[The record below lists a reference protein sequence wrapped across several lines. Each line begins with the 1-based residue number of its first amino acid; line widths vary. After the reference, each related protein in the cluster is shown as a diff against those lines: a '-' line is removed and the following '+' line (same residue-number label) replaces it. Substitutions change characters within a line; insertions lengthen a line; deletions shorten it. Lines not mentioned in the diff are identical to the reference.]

1 MTLQHPLVS
10 KASSTPSD
18 TNVQSGNSLGAKWG
32 MTKPLFI
39 TGFSSWEAITHS
51 TVKKALLTPIFQDL
65 YIKVMCQDFWVLMW
79 FKTHFLM
86 PARGRE
92 KANRAKALWH
102 LRETPHWPRKSPECA
117 YPPTQLLQDG
127 HLLKPWVLVGQPLD
141 QHIFGQ
147 LEYFTRVFICLTLW
161 ASERSHKTTKLL
173 LLLLLLCVNP
183 TMLSRMKVMKPASSP
198 TSTHFLGP
206 APCPGLW
213 WPAGEQDH
221 SPQGGNIPGVLS
233 LTLSECKGKQGKQS
247 TLLAQPII
255 PHSEY
260 FPQVHKMNEDE
271 DILQHTKLVS
281 VINHTI

>member
-39 TGFSSWEAITHS
+39 TGFSSWDAVTHS

-65 YIKVMCQDFWVLMW
+65 YIKVTCQDFWVLMW

-92 KANRAKALWH
+92 KANIAKALWH
-102 LRETPHWPRKSPECA
+102 LRKTPHWPRKSPEWA
-117 YPPTQLLQDG
+117 YPPTHLLRDR

-147 LEYFTRVFICLTLW
+147 LEYFARVFICLTLW

-173 LLLLLLCVNP
+173 LLLLLLWVNP
-183 TMLSRMKVMKPASSP
+183 TMLSRMKVTKTASSP
-198 TSTHFLGP
+198 TSTRFLGP
-206 APCPGLW
+206 APCPG
-213 WPAGEQDH
+213 H
-221 SPQGGNIPGVLS
+221 GGQPGSRTTVPKEETS
-233 LTLSECKGKQGKQS
+233 QEF
-247 TLLAQPII
+247 
-255 PHSEY
+255 
-260 FPQVHKMNEDE
+260 FP
-271 DILQHTKLVS
+271 
-281 VINHTI
+281 